1 MEPPLLGALLLLA
14 APCWS
19 SATAAQGLP
28 TLNELVYNNGH
39 TNATNRSLLDVLSE
53 RVSVR

>member
-1 MEPPLLGALLLLA
+1 MEPPLLVALLVLA

-19 SATAAQGLP
+19 PAAAARGPL